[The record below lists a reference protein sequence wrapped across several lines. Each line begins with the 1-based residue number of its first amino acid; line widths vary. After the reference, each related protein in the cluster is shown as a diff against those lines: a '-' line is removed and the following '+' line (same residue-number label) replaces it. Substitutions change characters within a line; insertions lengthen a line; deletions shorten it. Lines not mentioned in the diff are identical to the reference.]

1 MKRKMIGLFVG
12 IMMLVVVFSAVGI
25 VMNHVSAG
33 SEEAEWQQASTVMEI
48 IAIARTRYYQ
58 PVHVF
63 DLIRSYVKHGTING
77 MLAEALDDPYSR
89 FMDPYSFEMMM
100 TRTEGKFG
108 GIGIMVGMRDDQIT
122 IIAPIKGT
130 PGEAAGLRGG
140 DKIVGIDGKPTTYM
154 SMDEAVSLMRGDP
167 DTDVT
172 LTIRRDEDE
181 FDVPIV
187 RDIINVES
195 VTEAKLLDHQI
206 GYIEMSNFSDR
217 TASEIREA
225 LDSLE
230 EQGMKALILDLRFN
244 PGGTLSAALEVANE
258 FISEGP
264 LLFVEDRDGRRESYD
279 ASEDGTRT
287 PLPMVVLINGGS
299 ASASEIVAGAL
310 RDTKL
315 ATLVG
320 TKTFGKGLIQ
330 SVHPLRDGSALT
342 LTEQVY
348 LTAGGHNI
356 DKEGII
362 PDVIVEIDEDEEV
375 DLYLNETDVPDVQLD
390 TAVELLL
397 GQLSSE

>member
-1 MKRKMIGLFVG
+1 
-12 IMMLVVVFSAVGI
+12 MLVVVFAAVDI
-25 VMNHVSAG
+25 VLNHVSAG
-33 SEEAEWQQASTVMEI
+33 SEEAEWRQASTVMEI

-63 DLIRSYVKHGTING
+63 DLIKSYVKHGTING

-89 FMDPYSFEMMM
+89 FMDPYAFEMMM

-108 GIGIMVGMRDDQIT
+108 GIGIMVGMRDDEIT

-130 PGEAAGLRGG
+130 PGEEAGLRGG
-140 DKIVGIDGKPTTYM
+140 DKIIQIDGQPTTYM
-154 SMDEAVSLMRGDP
+154 TMDEAVSLMRGDP

-172 LTIRRDEDE
+172 LTIRRDEE
-181 FDVPIV
+181 VFDVPIV

-195 VTEAKLLDHQI
+195 VTEAVMLEDGI

-217 TASEIREA
+217 TAGEIREA
-225 LDSLE
+225 LDTLE
-230 EQGMKALILDLRFN
+230 EEGMQALILDLRFN
-244 PGGTLSAALEVANE
+244 PGGTLSAALDVADE
-258 FISEGP
+258 FIAEGP
-264 LLFVEDRDGRRESYD
+264 LLFVEDRDGRRESYE
-279 ASEDGTRT
+279 ASKEGTRS
-287 PLPMVVLINGGS
+287 PLPMVVLINSGS

-310 RDTKL
+310 RDTGL

-342 LTEQVY
+342 LTEQFY
-348 LTAGGHNI
+348 LTAGGFNI

-362 PDVIVEIDEDEEV
+362 PDVIVEIDEDDEV
-375 DLYLNETDVPDVQLD
+375 DLYLDDPDVPDVQLE
-390 TAVELLL
+390 AAIELLL
-397 GQLSSE
+397 GKLSSE